1 MFKDG
6 RVQYVEPFSEYQD
19 LAQVVFLKEPPMY
32 DLWEKTSY
40 FLNKEGKI
48 KFKLKYEHG
57 NIEQLSKY
65 RDDIFVFENIKD
77 DERIVQ
83 LIQNINGENKILHKF
98 DWIEYGEEEGTF
110 AVKKDGKYGFIDIN
124 GNLFIDCKYDDY
136 MSFDRQIARVQLNNK
151 WYAIN
156 KKEEMIEIEFDI
168 KKEENQED
176 DELYF
181 NSNNNIIVKGPNGKY
196 GLMNKSKEIVVDFIY
211 EQIIEENDYFKARKN
226 DKWGYIENSPEPKE
240 LFDFCFDSKW
250 DLGNFYDGYAI
261 VKMNKLNEIMNTQ
274 GKREIYSSLCDMHN
288 LGNGLI
294 LVGEKAHK
302 LVDVKKLNS

>member
-1 MFKDG
+1 
-6 RVQYVEPFSEYQD
+6 
-19 LAQVVFLKEPPMY
+19 
-32 DLWEKTSY
+32 
-40 FLNKEGKI
+40 
-48 KFKLKYEHG
+48 
-57 NIEQLSKY
+57 
-65 RDDIFVFENIKD
+65 
-77 DERIVQ
+77 
-83 LIQNINGENKILHKF
+83 
-98 DWIEYGEEEGTF
+98 
-110 AVKKDGKYGFIDIN
+110 
-124 GNLFIDCKYDDY
+124 

-196 GLMNKSKEIVVDFIY
+196 GLMNKSKEIVVGFIY

-261 VKMNKLNEIMNTQ
+261 VKMNKLNKIINTQ
-274 GKREIYSSLCDMHN
+274 GKNKIYSSFCDMYN